1 LQTHEIL
8 TLAGIA
14 ATGVIKF
21 RLTGWSTC
29 AKIWLLWRFWPLHP
43 KPTLIGM
50 TTNGITLA
58 KQFAG
63 VGLLNLVHE
72 FVFGCVER
80 GRVYDATVIR
90 WWQALIAVTDY
101 SVWTT
106 K

>member
-1 LQTHEIL
+1 VVDVRKDLVIVAV
-8 TLAGIA
+8 LAIA
-14 ATGVIKF
+14 
-21 RLTGWSTC
+21 SE
-29 AKIWLLWRFWPLHP
+29 
-43 KPTLIGM
+43 
-50 TTNGITLA
+50 TNVDWHDDQRYYLGETV
-58 KQFAG
+58 AG